1 LFFYLVLIENLTLA
15 KEPVTIAEAMMKA
28 KRSGLMTKVIIL
40 LAATFAGLL
49 STDRLYGQSLAT
61 FRIANGT
68 SGETPAVLWVGV
80 DQGFYRKH
88 GVNVE
93 VIFMRSGPLAMSA
106 LASADV
112 QMVFTSSNNVL
123 NAAAGGMDAAV
134 IATVVG
140 RPEGDFMARPEIKTP
155 KDLKGKQVAIQSIG
169 GGGWANNML
178 ALDHLNLDPDR
189 DNIRFIVLGDQ
200 PSRIQALETGRAQA
214 SWMGS
219 TFSAPLKKKGYT
231 VLLELGRAPISYLG
245 TSLVARKSVV
255 RQQPK
260 LYEAMLKGT
269 IDAMRFFMKPENKPA
284 VLRTM
289 ARVLRLPRAEDAQ
302 NGYDALLVVYSND
315 MRPKVEGVKKIH
327 SILGRSN
334 PKLQKLKPEE
344 IIDDALIR
352 KVTDSGY

>member
-1 LFFYLVLIENLTLA
+1 MSLKGSRSIAESTLKTTSSRAGTHFIIIVMALVLELLTS
-15 KEPVTIAEAMMKA
+15 
-28 KRSGLMTKVIIL
+28 SGSQ
-40 LAATFAGLL
+40 A
-49 STDRLYGQSLAT
+49 QSLTT

-88 GVNVE
+88 GLNVE
-93 VIFMRSGPLAMSA
+93 TIFMRSGPLAMSA

-123 NAAAGGMDAAV
+123 NVAAGGMDAAV
-134 IATVVG
+134 IGTIVG
-140 RPEGDFMARPEIKTP
+140 RPEGDFMARPEIKKP
-155 KDLKGKQVAIQSIG
+155 EELRGKQLAIQSIG

-178 ALDHLNLDPDR
+178 ALDYLGLDPER

-231 VLLELGRAPISYLG
+231 VLLDLARAPISYLG
-245 TSLVARKSVV
+245 TSLVARKSAV
-255 RQQPK
+255 RQEPK
-260 LYEAMLKGT
+260 LYDSMLKGT
-269 IDAMRFFMKPENKPA
+269 IDAMRFFMKPENKSA
-284 VLRTM
+284 VMQTM
-289 ARVLRLPRAEDAQ
+289 ARVLRLPRVDDAE
-302 NGYDALLVVYSND
+302 NGYSALVSVYTND

-327 SILGRSN
+327 SILARTN
-334 PKLQKLKPEE
+334 PKLQKLKSEE
-344 IIDDALIR
+344 IIDDSAIR
-352 KVTDSGY
+352 KIIESGY